1 MDYITIAVA
10 FLSTIL
16 GVAYPILLQVVTN
29 LGEKYQS
36 ENILTVFKQEKIQPA
51 FQFVLYTNLFL
62 LAVFIISTSC
72 CIQYQAWVYTIL
84 YLLLIATFL
93 LIILFL
99 FLVKRILIYFNPQ
112 ELLRHLIKKHKASV
126 NHDNPCFLSIADI
139 TINNIKKD
147 NEAFSRVLTDFFTEE
162 FQVAVNKN
170 KKDSISD
177 IPTNYLNFLNRS
189 SQAYLHQNT
198 QNNNYLK
205 NQIVSFGFIFDYL
218 DESSL
223 SQQSVAYLWNS
234 LNYYSISK
242 NDDFLIAYWKKA
254 HQYYTS
260 GIPAIH
266 LGYDFETVQP
276 INRAAHNQ
284 RNKIREDFLNFNYLV
299 GALMLHTENNTA
311 LKRIFNYTQTLPES
325 YEMLPETIGGIFS
338 SFLEFEDPFD
348 ERFAFIEH
356 TFPFPKMDGLKA
368 HLLVKYAVRLYL
380 VLLFIRLY
388 FLHSTSYY
396 RSPLELPSL
405 PTDLNEK
412 KLWLEKID
420 LFHFALEKILTNQP
434 LLRSLD
440 FTLVIDDN
448 WLALNNKPS
457 PITLLQTLKENIKE
471 SIEDQTL
478 KQTVLPK
485 ELEKF
490 KLESN
495 LRINEAI
502 KAISTASSSNVL
514 VESKKWYVK
523 GLYHILDKSPFA
535 QASGSNHFNYNTISG
550 NELKKK
556 LLSGFMETFYLSLT
570 KSFVIKTENLL
581 EALENLSIDESYVI
595 VSANSDVTYLTKNL
609 NTPKFNNQFYD
620 KTTVIS
626 FHNIPSR
633 IIDFSL
639 FILKKDDL
647 PCINFLPPNEN
658 EIKKYNLIPFE
669 PAFNFFGNLLDLN
682 QYPEIQQEVL
692 KNHPDKSIE
701 TSVLAILWLNM
712 EIQWKKDAKVLM
724 IRIQTPYNNRGLP
737 DDPKKVVF
745 A

>member
-338 SFLEFEDPFD
+338 SFLEFEVPFD
-348 ERFAFIEH
+348 DRFAFIEH

-380 VLLFIRLY
+380 ALLFIRLY

-448 WLALNNKPS
+448 WLAINNKPS

-570 KSFVIKTENLL
+570 QSFVIKTENLL
-581 EALENLSIDESYVI
+581 EALENLSLDESFVI

-609 NTPKFNNQFYD
+609 NTPKFNNQLYD
-620 KTTVIS
+620 KTSVIS

-647 PCINFLPPNEN
+647 PCINFLPPNGN
-658 EIKKYNLIPFE
+658 EIKKYNLTPFE
-669 PAFNFFGNLLDLN
+669 PAFNFFGNLLDLT

-701 TSVLAILWLNM
+701 TSVLATLWLNM

-724 IRIQTPYNNRGLP
+724 IRIQTPYNKRGLP